1 MDEVVKQTGVFV
13 LALLVGLSCFC
24 LIVDYYFDLH
34 ILHLRSFYTDWIGY
48 VDFFFVVSVVAVL
61 LLLIKNRNRFIK
73 KKSVFIKK
81 KFNKDCKLK
90 EVNENLQAD
99 FNNENNNHQNKVE
112 SNYHIDFSK
121 DDRDKVELLIQQ
133 GVVVKKGIGHHVRY
147 YLNK

>member
-1 MDEVVKQTGVFV
+1 MDEVVKQSGLFV
-13 LALLVGLSCFC
+13 VCSILMLGSDCLL
-24 LIVDYYFDLH
+24 VDYYFDLH
-34 ILHLRSFYTDWIGY
+34 ILHLRSFYTDRAGL
-48 VDFFFVVSVVAVL
+48 VDGVFVVSVIAVL
-61 LLLIKNRNRFIK
+61 ILCIKNRISFIK
-73 KKSVFIKK
+73 KRLVFIKK

-90 EVNENLQAD
+90 DVNENLQAD

-121 DDRDKVELLIQQ
+121 DDRDKVKLLIQQ